1 VLAKKSKLLLNTSHK
16 GSWIKWWWRKQGHD
30 FLPMDMRKK
39 SAICYGSIAIDG
51 ILVWSHD

>member
-16 GSWIKWWWRKQGHD
+16 GSWIKWWWRKQGHN